1 MGFAIMVVVSEPIK
15 QKEGKVSGLEA
26 SKLTKKHVG
35 KLAHIKIKLSKF
47 VTAASV
53 SPMFIG
59 M

>member
-1 MGFAIMVVVSEPIK
+1 MVVVSEPIK